1 MDLAMKTGTY
11 SDLIGLVILCNP
23 CPIAIETAY
32 AHLKHMVAS
41 ELLNL
46 SFDIM
51 KHCIHLLPIPSKD
64 IHLQYQLF
72 EVLFRKLESFEHF
85 LT

>member
-1 MDLAMKTGTY
+1 
-11 SDLIGLVILCNP
+11 
-23 CPIAIETAY
+23 
-32 AHLKHMVAS
+32 
-41 ELLNL
+41 
-46 SFDIM
+46 
-51 KHCIHLLPIPSKD
+51 LPIPSKD